1 MNHIV
6 RVPMI
11 TSANIKCTLK
21 VVPIANAID
30 LINHLV
36 YITKIGGKSISVTT
50 PVMRMSTYNA
60 SNILNELKKAGYGVR
75 FQSMTEEEG
84 TNIVEVS
91 YYISWP
97 VA

>member
-11 TSANIKCTLK
+11 TSANMKCTLK
-21 VVPIANAID
+21 VVPIADAIN

-50 PVMRMSTYNA
+50 PEMRMSTYNA
-60 SNILNELKKAGYGVR
+60 SNILNELKKAGYGAR
-75 FQSMTEEEG
+75 FQSMNEEQG

-91 YYISWP
+91 FYISWP

>member
-21 VVPIANAID
+21 VVPIASAID